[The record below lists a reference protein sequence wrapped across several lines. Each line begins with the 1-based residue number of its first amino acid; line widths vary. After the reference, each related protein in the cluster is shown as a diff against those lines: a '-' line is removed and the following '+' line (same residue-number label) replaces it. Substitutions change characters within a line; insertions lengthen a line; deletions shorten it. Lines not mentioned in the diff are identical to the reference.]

1 MTDTI
6 REAAR
11 TAAENNEAPAEV
23 TTGTASTEAVD
34 TATRTGAA
42 PDLRPTPDLMLWLEI
57 AELQARYAHAIDSDD
72 IESWPGF
79 FTEDATYSIVSLEN
93 RQRGLPA
100 PILYCRN
107 RAMMRDRVVAL
118 RNANIYEEHRYR
130 HSTSGPVI
138 TSRDGDTVTTET
150 SYVVVR
156 TGQAGTA
163 EVYSAGSYEDT
174 LVRTEDGWRYASRT
188 VVYDTSR
195 VLTLLATPI

>member
-1 MTDTI
+1 MTETVDQ
-6 REAAR
+6 AAR
-11 TAAENNEAPAEV
+11 TAAANNEAPAEV

-34 TATRTGAA
+34 TATTTASTT
-42 PDLRPTPDLMLWLEI
+42 DLRPTPDLMLWLEI
-57 AELQARYAHAIDSDD
+57 AELQSRYAHAIDSDD

-79 FTEDATYSIVSLEN
+79 FTEDATYTIVSREN
-93 RQRGLPA
+93 HERGLPA

-107 RAMMRDRVVAL
+107 RAMMRDRVVSL

-130 HSTSGPVI
+130 HSSSGPVV
-138 TSRDGDTVTTET
+138 TGRDGDTVTTES

-156 TGQAGTA
+156 TGQAGNA
-163 EVYSAGSYEDT
+163 EVYSAGSYLDT
-174 LVRTEDGWRYASRT
+174 LVRTEDGWRFAART